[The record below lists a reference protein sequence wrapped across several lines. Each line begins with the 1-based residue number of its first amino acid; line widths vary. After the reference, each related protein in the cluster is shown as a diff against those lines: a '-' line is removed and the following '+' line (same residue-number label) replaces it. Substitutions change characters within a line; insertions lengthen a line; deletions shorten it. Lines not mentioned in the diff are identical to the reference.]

1 VVHAAWQFAPLVSD
15 EECERQGWARPPD
28 RGRRLRYGLPDEER
42 QGFATRV
49 AERMEITASGIEA
62 LAGRGEPAFQR
73 LVVGKYCGKPR
84 PRDQRESHERKCIPM
99 IR

>member
-1 VVHAAWQFAPLVSD
+1 MLLDA
-15 EECERQGWARPPD
+15 
-28 RGRRLRYGLPDEER
+28 YGLPDEER
-42 QGFATRV
+42 QGFATHEV

-84 PRDQRESHERKCIPM
+84 PETNAKVTSESASR
-99 IR
+99 

>member
-1 VVHAAWQFAPLVSD
+1 VVHVAWQFAPLVSD

-84 PRDQRESHERKCIPM
+84 PRDQRESQKRKCIPM